1 MQTTISQ
8 AAALVIFGN
17 DVLRGHARSDFWPAS
32 TVFRFSKTVQFV
44 ALSGDPAKPDEK
56 LYAQDPMRWIARLR
70 DEGSTD
76 LRVHYV
82 VGDDPRINDR
92 MSVGFIGGGPR
103 WLIEARQA
111 HASDVWE
118 ARWRVMNRDDPE
130 KKIWEVTYFRT
141 DQGRSHIAMKAP
153 NLTALRHDLAA
164 TLSRVETFATRQK
177 MEGFAGAFRKASAIL
192 SSDQPLA
199 ETHHSDLAP
208 TSATPL
214 EAKQLLGAV
223 QAAWV
228 FGGMGSWNDLG
239 FAGDDQQEYLK
250 LSDELFA
257 RLNQSISGA
266 VNATSA
272 AAGP

>member
-1 MQTTISQ
+1 
-8 AAALVIFGN
+8 
-17 DVLRGHARSDFWPAS
+17 
-32 TVFRFSKTVQFV
+32 
-44 ALSGDPAKPDEK
+44 
-56 LYAQDPMRWIARLR
+56 
-70 DEGSTD
+70 
-76 LRVHYV
+76 
-82 VGDDPRINDR
+82 
-92 MSVGFIGGGPR
+92 
-103 WLIEARQA
+103 
-111 HASDVWE
+111 
-118 ARWRVMNRDDPE
+118 MNRDDPE

-141 DQGRSHIAMKAP
+141 DQGRSHIALQAP

-257 RLNQSISGA
+257 RLNQSIAGA

>member
-1 MQTTISQ
+1 LQTTISQ

-17 DVLRGHARSDFWPAS
+17 DVLRGRARNDFWPAS
-32 TVFRFSKTVQFV
+32 TVFRFCKTVRFV

-56 LYAQDPMRWIARLR
+56 LLAHDPVQWIFGLR
-70 DEGSTD
+70 DEETIG
-76 LRVHYV
+76 LRIHYV
-82 VGDDPRINDR
+82 GHSDSKIDDR

-103 WLIEARQA
+103 WLIETRHAR
-111 HASDVWE
+111 ASDLWE
-118 ARWRVMNRDDPE
+118 ASWIVMNRDDPE
-130 KKIWEVTYFRT
+130 KKIWEVTYFRV
-141 DQGRSHIAMKAP
+141 DQGRPQIPMQAQ
-153 NLTALRHDLAA
+153 NLTALRRDLAD
-164 TLSRVETFATRQK
+164 TLSRIEAFASRQRL
-177 MEGFAGAFRKASAIL
+177 EGFAVAFRKASTIL

-199 ETHHSDLAP
+199 ETHHADLAP
-208 TSATPL
+208 TPAVPL

-239 FAGDDQQEYLK
+239 FAGDDQQEYSK

-257 RLNQSISGA
+257 RLNQSIVGA
-266 VNATSA
+266 VNATSG